1 MKKTAVVLCLGVL
14 LCSLCA
20 CGKDNPDSTESTQN
34 LPAQTQGSEPAQ
46 ESEPVN
52 TQEPEQ
58 SGDTDAVQE
67 GWSAELQAVR
77 DAVAEELGEN
87 YWPDTAVTPDL
98 MEPFFGITED
108 MYDDY
113 LAESPMISMNVDT
126 LLIVKAKEGKL
137 EDLQEA
143 INSYREGKIND
154 TMQYPYNIGKI
165 HASRIETIGDY
176 VCFVQLGADATGLM
190 DSGGDDAVIEYCQ
203 EQNELALEII
213 RKMLPH
219 E

>member
-20 CGKDNPDSTESTQN
+20 CRKDNPDSTDSTQS
-34 LPAQTQGSEPAQ
+34 LPAQTQESE
-46 ESEPVN
+46 ESEPVD

-58 SGDTDAVQE
+58 PGDTEAAQE
-67 GWSAELQAVR
+67 GWSEELQAVR
-77 DAVAEELGEN
+77 DAVAEELGDN

-98 MEPFFGITED
+98 LEPFFGITED

-143 INSYREGKIND
+143 INSYREGKVND

-176 VCFVQLGADATGLM
+176 VCFVQLGADTMDLM
-190 DSGGDDAVIEYCQ
+190 NSGGDDAVIEHCQ